1 MDAPLRV
8 CPSASLGPF
17 ILGDSLNQCVH
28 VLRTQF
34 KGMRTQVVFNAAS
47 PLSAPITLRIVAL
60 DLALVFSP
68 DTQRLVRV
76 ALSNLAE
83 VSLTFANS
91 AVVFKAPTLLKLYN
105 VLGPTHPGKREGGD
119 TYSLQVR
126 CISRNTVAGAGA
138 R

>member
-1 MDAPLRV
+1 MEAPLRV
-8 CPSASLGPF
+8 CHSASLGPF

-34 KGMRTQVVFNAAS
+34 KGMRTQIVFNAAS
-47 PLSAPITLRIVAL
+47 PLSSPITLRIVAL
-60 DLALVFSP
+60 DLALVFTP

-76 ALSNLAE
+76 VLNNLAE

-126 CISRNTVAGAGA
+126 SLPSTVICLAA
-138 R
+138 

>member
-105 VLGPTHPGKREGGD
+105 VLGPTHPGKREGDD

-126 CISRNTVAGAGA
+126 SLPSTVICLTA
-138 R
+138 